1 MKKITTRLDKYCKLL
16 ENIYGEKIVKAFT
29 TKNENT
35 LTMNDVA
42 NNQKAKKEYDRKD
55 GEGCK
60 RCQADFRNKENF
72 FKRNLEFPGWI
83 DKLEFSEN
91 SPAKDIMIIGEAP
104 TTLKEQVDQINIA
117 FGLGLY
123 PIKNNGKL
131 DFEQLKKTYV
141 GEKTRLDSIIR
152 KQTKKN
158 RFWEY
163 LNGLFSKKLDIVKPM
178 IYITDLCKCNDDIK
192 SKNKKEQKNQLIWKK
207 CLNSYLIREI
217 ELINPKL
224 VIFQGWD
231 SYKCYMSYLEEN
243 KIITKRKDILE
254 DIKEYYPQAGYSET
268 SLYLNPQYGKFPLNG
283 KQIHF
288 FVIFHQ
294 TNFFGK
300 YKENYDITD
309 YTNRHSEF
317 IEKKIID
324 KVLKINEKK
333 N

>member
-1 MKKITTRLDKYCKLL
+1 MKVKKIMTRLDTYCKLL
-16 ENIYGEKIVKAFT
+16 EDIYGKRIVKKFT
-29 TKNENT
+29 MKNKSTFT
-35 LTMNDVA
+35 LRMNSEEK
-42 NNQKAKKEYDRKD
+42 NQIAKKEYDRED

-60 RCQADFRNKENF
+60 ICKKDFRNKEDF

-83 DKLEFSEN
+83 GNLNFSGTT
-91 SPAKDIMIIGEAP
+91 PAKEIMIIGESP
-104 TTLKEQVDQINIA
+104 PPLKEQINIA

-123 PIKNNGKL
+123 PIKNNGKFNF
-131 DFEQLKKTYV
+131 DQLEETYL
-141 GEKTRLDSIIR
+141 GEKTRLKRII
-152 KQTKKN
+152 KNQTEKN

-163 LNGLFSKKLDIVKPM
+163 LNDLFSNKLDTIKHK

-192 SKNKKEQKNQLIWKK
+192 SKVKKERKNQLIWQE
-207 CLNSYLIREI
+207 CRDSYLIKEI
-217 ELINPKL
+217 ELINPTL
-224 VIFQGWD
+224 IIFQGWE
-231 SYKCYMSYLEEN
+231 SYKCYMSYLEKN

-254 DIKEYYPQAGYSET
+254 DIRRYYPEAGYSET

-300 YKENYDITD
+300 YKEKYDITD

-324 KVLKINEKK
+324 KKY
-333 N
+333 